1 MEETMM
7 HRYLILTAALI
18 GAVGLAHAQQPP
30 TNSVLPLV
38 EVEDEAMMVE
48 HFNLSV
54 NELEDMEVTDSGGKR
69 IGEVEDVL
77 MTPEGEITA
86 VAVEV
91 VSDKEV
97 VMELAQ
103 LRRQGD
109 VLITDLTE
117 EQVEALPSWDD

>member
-7 HRYLILTAALI
+7 HRYLIFTVALI

-30 TNSVLPLV
+30 TNSVPPLV
-38 EVEDEAMMVE
+38 EVEEEAMMAE

-54 NELEDMEVTDSGGKR
+54 NQLEDMEVTDSGGKR

-77 MTPEGEITA
+77 MTPEGKITA
-86 VAVEV
+86 LAVEV
-91 VSDKEV
+91 VDDKEV
-97 VMELAQ
+97 VVALDQ

-109 VLITDLTE
+109 VLMTDLTE

>member
-18 GAVGLAHAQQPP
+18 SAVGLAHAQQS
-30 TNSVLPLV
+30 TTGSVPPLV

-54 NELEDMEVTDSGGKR
+54 DQLEDMEVTDSGGKR

-77 MTPEGEITA
+77 MTPEGKITA

-97 VMELAQ
+97 VMELDQ
-103 LRRQGD
+103 LRREGD
-109 VLITDLTE
+109 VLMTDLTK
-117 EQVEALPSWDD
+117 EQVEALQSWDD

>member
-1 MEETMM
+1 MM
-7 HRYLILTAALI
+7 MYRYLMITVALI
-18 GAVGLAHAQQPP
+18 AAVELARAQQPTTGSAP
-30 TNSVLPLV
+30 SLV

-54 NELEDMEVTDSGGKR
+54 NQLEDMEVTDSGGKR

-77 MTPEGEITA
+77 MTPEGKITA
-86 VAVEV
+86 LAVEV
-91 VSDKEV
+91 VGDKEV
-97 VMELAQ
+97 VVALDQ

-109 VLITDLTE
+109 VLMTDLTE

>member
-1 MEETMM
+1 MM
-7 HRYLILTAALI
+7 HRYLIITVALI
-18 GAVGLAHAQQPP
+18 GAVALAHAQQP
-30 TNSVLPLV
+30 TTGSVPPLV
-38 EVEDEAMMVE
+38 EVEDETMMVE

-97 VMELAQ
+97 VIELAQ

>member
-7 HRYLILTAALI
+7 HRYLIITVALI
-18 GAVGLAHAQQPP
+18 GAVGLAHAQQP
-30 TNSVLPLV
+30 TTGSVPPLV

-54 NELEDMEVTDSGGKR
+54 NQLEDMEVTDSGGKR
-69 IGEVEDVL
+69 IGEVEDIL
-77 MTPEGEITA
+77 MTPEGQITA

-97 VMELAQ
+97 VMELDQ
-103 LRRQGD
+103 LHREGD
-109 VLITDLTE
+109 VLVTDLTK